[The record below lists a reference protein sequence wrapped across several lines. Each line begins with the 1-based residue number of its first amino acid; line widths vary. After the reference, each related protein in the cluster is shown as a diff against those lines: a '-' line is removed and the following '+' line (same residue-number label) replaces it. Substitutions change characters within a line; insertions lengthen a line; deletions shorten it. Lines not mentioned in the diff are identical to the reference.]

1 MFRVH
6 DITAS
11 SKELSNRMINI
22 ETLHVQFTETEGID
36 TDSIFVTGIFSM
48 LMSNSPLWK
57 QDFVLLLSFTIEI
70 T

>member
-36 TDSIFVTGIFSM
+36 TDSIFVIGIFSM

-57 QDFVLLLSFTIEI
+57 QHFVLLLSFTIDI